1 MTVNPRFACAIALV
15 TSALSFPVYSAE
27 PFTTEST
34 TGQST
39 TIEQVKNP
47 VVVSIEPNTGDIDQ
61 PDTPWNVSSVTTD
74 LYDFSGLKSQIADF
88 PTTFLDAF
96 DASYEQFVE
105 QSGIGDDAP
114 ESVHDAIKSAVHGA
128 FDAEQFEQQ
137 MLETIEASLT
147 LEQIL
152 ATTEWYKQP
161 LGEKIVAM
169 EVYSSSLEG
178 VYQRAEF
185 LSTLDEEESVPEG
198 RRAALQRLD
207 ETVGIT
213 RTAVSINNDMQLAMV
228 VVMSAMMPEQ
238 LRPDMQE
245 IKDTMKAAEPDITKQ
260 FQSMVADSLLFTYHD
275 LSQQGLETYIRFAA
289 TDEAQQFNKAA
300 TKGLTRA
307 LVEVS
312 MRMGAGIHEVISEA
326 SQRHSL

>member
-1 MTVNPRFACAIALV
+1 MTVNPRIACAIALV
-15 TSALSFPVYSAE
+15 SSALSFSVHSAE
-27 PFTTEST
+27 PFTTESS

-47 VVVSIEPNTGDIDQ
+47 VVASIEPNTGDIDQ
-61 PDTPWNVSSVTTD
+61 PDMPWNVSSVTTD
-74 LYDFSGLKSQIADF
+74 LYELSGLKSQIADF
-88 PTTFLDAF
+88 PITFLDAF

-105 QSGIGDDAP
+105 QSGIGDNTP
-114 ESVHDAIKSAVHGA
+114 ESVHDAIKSAVHDA
-128 FDAEQFEQQ
+128 FDVEQFERQ

-152 ATTEWYKQP
+152 TTTEWYKQP
-161 LGEKIVAM
+161 LGEKVTAM

-178 VYQRAEF
+178 VYERAEF
-185 LSTLDEEESVPEG
+185 LSTLDEDESVPEG
-198 RRAALQRLD
+198 RRAALERLD
-207 ETVGIT
+207 ESVGIT

-228 VVMSAMMPEQ
+228 VVMSSMMPEQ

-245 IKDTMKAAEPDITKQ
+245 ISNAMKAAEPDLIKQ
-260 FQSMVADSLLFTYHD
+260 FKSMIADSLLFTYND
-275 LSQQGLETYIRFAA
+275 LSQQELESYIQFSA
-289 TDEAQQFNKAA
+289 TDEAQQLNQSVD
-300 TKGLTRA
+300 KGLRRA

-312 MRMGAGIHEVISEA
+312 MRMGAGIHEVLTEA